1 MGKIKFLFFLL
12 ILGVFLYYFGKPN
25 PYKSFT
31 KDVGKI
37 FSSKSQSE
45 SSEPWTRAGRGD
57 TFATDDGSS
66 IATDIENKVKEKIKE
81 KVDVA
86 IEEKEKSIFDI
97 FKSESSDNE
106 GDSGSSTDLEKYIP
120 SSKSNTEIVKHK
132 AFILNYRD
140 EYELA
145 SWVLHRLVKEAAY
158 GKEARS
164 NEFLPDPKVESGSA
178 VTQDYSRSGYDRG
191 HLCPAGDFRHDKELE
206 DETFYMSNMSPQM
219 PDFNRGI
226 WSDLENKVRSWVKK
240 RGELI
245 IVTGP
250 ILKKGL
256 PTIGRRTQIAIPEK
270 FYKIIYD
277 PDREEAIAFL
287 FPNEA
292 SVELVKSFTI
302 SIDELEVMT
311 GIDFFAKLPDSLEQK
326 IEVNNNVEDWY

>member
-1 MGKIKFLFFLL
+1 MGKIKFLFFLF
-12 ILGVFLYYFGKPN
+12 ILGIFLYYFGKSDPI
-25 PYKSFT
+25 KSL
-31 KDVGKI
+31 KSD
-37 FSSKSQSE
+37 FSRILGNSSQNE
-45 SSEPWTRAGRGD
+45 PEPWTREGRGD
-57 TFATDDGSS
+57 SVATDNGTS

-81 KVDVA
+81 TVDEK
-86 IEEKEKSIFDI
+86 IEEKKKSIFDI
-97 FKSESSDNE
+97 FKSESSDNQNDTE
-106 GDSGSSTDLEKYIP
+106 SDSDLEKYIP
-120 SSKSNTEIVKHK
+120 SSKTNTEIVRHK

-158 GKEARS
+158 GREARS
-164 NEFLPDPKVESGSA
+164 NEFLPDPLVESGSA

-191 HLCPAGDFRHDKELE
+191 HLCPAGDFRHDKALE

-245 IVTGP
+245 IITGP

-277 PDREEAIAFL
+277 PAKEEAIAFL
-287 FPNEA
+287 FPNEG

-302 SIDELEVMT
+302 SIDELEAMT

-326 IEVNNNVEDWY
+326 IERENNLDDWY

>member
-1 MGKIKFLFFLL
+1 MGKIKFLFFLF
-12 ILGVFLYYFGKPN
+12 ILGIFLYYFGKSDPI
-25 PYKSFT
+25 KSL
-31 KDVGKI
+31 KSD
-37 FSSKSQSE
+37 FSRILGNSSQHE
-45 SSEPWTRAGRGD
+45 SEPWTREGRSD
-57 TFATDDGSS
+57 SVATDDGSS
-66 IATDIENKVKEKIKE
+66 IATDIENKVKDKIKE
-81 KVDVA
+81 TVDEK
-86 IEEKEKSIFDI
+86 IEEKKKSIFDI
-97 FKSESSDNE
+97 FKSESSDNQNDTE
-106 GDSGSSTDLEKYIP
+106 GDSDLEKYIP
-120 SSKSNTEIVKHK
+120 SSKTNTEIVRHK

-158 GKEARS
+158 GHEGRS
-164 NEFLPDPKVESGSA
+164 NEFLPDPLVESGSA

-191 HLCPAGDFRHDKELE
+191 HLCPAGDFRHDKALE

-277 PDREEAIAFL
+277 PAKEEAIAFL
-287 FPNEA
+287 FPNEG

-302 SIDELEVMT
+302 SIDELEAMT

-326 IEVNNNVEDWY
+326 IEVDNNVDDWY

>member
-12 ILGVFLYYFGKPN
+12 ILGISLYYFGKPN
-25 PYKSFT
+25 PINSLKSDFN
-31 KDVGKI
+31 KI
-37 FSSKSQSE
+37 LGNSSKNDP
-45 SSEPWTRAGRGD
+45 EPWTRTGRNNEKD
-57 TFATDDGSS
+57 TEATDNKSD
-66 IATDIENKVKEKIKE
+66 IAEDIKGQVKEKINE
-81 KVDVA
+81 Q
-86 IEEKEKSIFDI
+86 IEEKKKSILDI
-97 FKSESSDNE
+97 FKEEVFGDKAESKV
-106 GDSGSSTDLEKYIP
+106 SSDLEKYIP
-120 SSKSNTEIVKHK
+120 SSRKNTEIVMHR
-132 AFILNYRD
+132 AFILSYQE

-145 SWVLHRLVKEAAY
+145 SWVLHRLVKEAVY

-164 NEFLPDPKVESGSA
+164 NVFLPDPMIESGSA

-191 HLCPAGDFRHDKELE
+191 HLCPAGDFRHNRTLE
-206 DETFYMSNMSPQM
+206 DETFFMSNMAPQV

-250 ILKKGL
+250 ILKNGL
-256 PTIGRRTQIAIPEK
+256 PTIGKMNQISVPEK

-277 PDREEAIAFL
+277 PANEEAIAFL
-287 FPNEA
+287 FPNEG

-302 SIDELEVMT
+302 SIDDLEAMT

-326 IEVNNNVEDWY
+326 IEVGNNVNDWY

>member
-12 ILGVFLYYFGKPN
+12 ILGIFLYYFGKPN
-25 PYKSFT
+25 PMNALTTDFN
-31 KDVGKI
+31 KI
-37 FSSKSQSE
+37 FGNSSKKE
-45 SSEPWTRAGRGD
+45 SEPWTRAGRGD
-57 TFATDDGSS
+57 TLATDDG
-66 IATDIENKVKEKIKE
+66 TDIAEDIKGKIKE
-81 KVDVA
+81 KVNEQ
-86 IEEKEKSIFDI
+86 IEEKKKSILDI
-97 FKSESSDNE
+97 FKEEVLGNKE
-106 GDSGSSTDLEKYIP
+106 DSKVSTDLDQYIP
-120 SSKSNTEIVKHK
+120 SSKTNKEIVRHK
-132 AFILNYRD
+132 AFILSYQE
-140 EYELA
+140 EYEIA

-158 GKEARS
+158 GREGRS
-164 NEFLPDPKVESGSA
+164 NTFLSDPLVESGSA

-191 HLCPAGDFRHDKELE
+191 HLCPAGDFRHNRALE
-206 DETFYMSNMSPQM
+206 DETFYMSNMSPQL

-256 PTIGRRTQIAIPEK
+256 PTIGRMNQIAVPEK

-277 PDREEAIAFL
+277 PATEEAIAFL
-287 FPNEA
+287 FPNEG

-326 IEVNNNVEDWY
+326 IEVNNNVDDWY

>member
-1 MGKIKFLFFLL
+1 MGKIKFLFFLF
-12 ILGVFLYYFGKPN
+12 ILGIFLYYFGKSDPI
-25 PYKSFT
+25 KSL
-31 KDVGKI
+31 KSD
-37 FSSKSQSE
+37 FSRILGNSSQHE
-45 SSEPWTRAGRGD
+45 PEPWTREGRGD
-57 TFATDDGSS
+57 SVATDDVTS

-81 KVDVA
+81 TVDEK
-86 IEEKEKSIFDI
+86 IEEKKKSIFDI
-97 FKSESSDNE
+97 FKSESSDNQNDTE
-106 GDSGSSTDLEKYIP
+106 ENSDLEKYIP
-120 SSKSNTEIVKHK
+120 SSKTNTEIVRHK

-158 GKEARS
+158 GHEGRS
-164 NEFLPDPKVESGSA
+164 NEFLPDPLVESGSA

-191 HLCPAGDFRHDKELE
+191 HLCPAGDFRHDKALE

-277 PDREEAIAFL
+277 PTREEAIAFL

-292 SVELVKSFTI
+292 SVDLVKSFTI
-302 SIDELEVMT
+302 SIDELEAIT

-326 IEVNNNVEDWY
+326 IERENNVDDWY

>member
-12 ILGVFLYYFGKPN
+12 ILGIFLYYFGKPN
-25 PYKSFT
+25 PMNSVTTDFN
-31 KDVGKI
+31 KI
-37 FSSKSQSE
+37 FGNSAKNE
-45 SSEPWTRAGRGD
+45 SEPWTRAGRGD
-57 TFATDDGSS
+57 TVASDNG
-66 IATDIENKVKEKIKE
+66 TDITEDIKDKIKD
-81 KVDVA
+81 KVVEQ
-86 IEEKEKSIFDI
+86 IEEKKKSILDI
-97 FKSESSDNE
+97 FKEE
-106 GDSGSSTDLEKYIP
+106 VLDSKEDSKVSTDLDQYIP
-120 SSKSNTEIVKHK
+120 SSKMNKEIVRHS
-132 AFILNYRD
+132 AFILSYQE

-145 SWVLHRLVKEAAY
+145 SWVLHRLVKDAAY
-158 GKEARS
+158 GREGRS
-164 NEFLPDPKVESGSA
+164 NTFLSDPLVESGSA

-191 HLCPAGDFRHDKELE
+191 HLCPAGDFRHDRALE
-206 DETFYMSNMSPQM
+206 DETFYMSNMSPQL

-256 PTIGRRTQIAIPEK
+256 PTIGRMNQIAIPEK

-277 PDREEAIAFL
+277 PATEEAIAFL
-287 FPNEA
+287 FPNEG

-326 IEVNNNVEDWY
+326 IEVNNNVNDWY

>member
-1 MGKIKFLFFLL
+1 MGKIKFLFFLF
-12 ILGVFLYYFGKPN
+12 ILGIFLYYFGKSDPI
-25 PYKSFT
+25 KSL
-31 KDVGKI
+31 KGD
-37 FSSKSQSE
+37 FSRILGNSSQNE
-45 SSEPWTRAGRGD
+45 PEPWTRVGRGD
-57 TFATDDGSS
+57 SVATDDGTS

-81 KVDVA
+81 TVDEK
-86 IEEKEKSIFDI
+86 IEEKKKSIFDI
-97 FKSESSDNE
+97 FKSESSDNQNDTE
-106 GDSGSSTDLEKYIP
+106 SDSDLEKYIP
-120 SSKSNTEIVKHK
+120 SSKTNTEIVRHK

-140 EYELA
+140 EFELA

-158 GKEARS
+158 GHEGRS
-164 NEFLPDPKVESGSA
+164 NEFLPDPLVESGSA

-191 HLCPAGDFRHDKELE
+191 HLCPAGDFRHDKALE

-250 ILKKGL
+250 VLKKGL

-277 PDREEAIAFL
+277 PAKEEAIAFL
-287 FPNEA
+287 FPNEG

-302 SIDELEVMT
+302 SIDELEAMT

-326 IEVNNNVEDWY
+326 IERENNVDDWY